1 MMEVS
6 FALIPLLF
14 IFLFFQV
21 VYLKLP
27 MEFVWKVVKGM
38 ALAYIGLI
46 LFLHGVKIAFLP
58 VGTATG
64 ELMGVM
70 ENNWILIPVGFILG
84 FVITIAEP
92 AVRILGLEVEETSS
106 GYIKERVIV
115 YTLGIGVA
123 FFVALG
129 MTKIIYG
136 IPFYYLIIPGY
147 ILAIILLKF
156 SDSVFTSIAFDSG
169 GVATGPMTV
178 TFVMAMAIGVAE
190 VMEGRDAVL
199 DGFGIIALV
208 ALAPILSVMIL
219 GILYRWKEVNE
230 E

>member
-1 MMEVS
+1 MV
-6 FALIPLLF
+6 FA
-14 IFLFFQV
+14 FL
-21 VYLKLP
+21 
-27 MEFVWKVVKGM
+27 
-38 ALAYIGLI
+38 GLI

-58 VGTATG
+58 VGSLTG
-64 ELMGVM
+64 ELIGSM
-70 ENNWILIPVGFILG
+70 ENNWILIPLGFVLG

-92 AVRILGLEVEETSS
+92 AVRILGSEVEETSS
-106 GYIKERVIV
+106 GYLKEKVIV
-115 YTLGIGVA
+115 YTLGTGVA

-147 ILAIILLKF
+147 ILAVILLKF

-178 TFVMAMAIGVAE
+178 TFVMSMAIGVAE
-190 VMEGRDAVL
+190 VMEGRDAVI

-219 GILYRWKEVNE
+219 GIFYRRKEVDE